1 MRVCKVTAGNSEKQ
15 MIELL
20 CGDREGP
27 KSGRPLDSPC
37 NSLRLLRGLQL
48 ICIHFI
54 NWSKQSQF
62 GSLCK
67 LVEWLEC
74 DINGEIKH
82 MMKNKSCRCMIKREM
97 FRLPPLG

>member
-1 MRVCKVTAGNSEKQ
+1 MRMCKVTAGNSEKQ
-15 MIELL
+15 MIECFVVIEKVPSRAGLWIL
-20 CGDREGP
+20 RITA
-27 KSGRPLDSPC
+27 SGCSVL
-37 NSLRLLRGLQL
+37 
-48 ICIHFI
+48 CIHFI